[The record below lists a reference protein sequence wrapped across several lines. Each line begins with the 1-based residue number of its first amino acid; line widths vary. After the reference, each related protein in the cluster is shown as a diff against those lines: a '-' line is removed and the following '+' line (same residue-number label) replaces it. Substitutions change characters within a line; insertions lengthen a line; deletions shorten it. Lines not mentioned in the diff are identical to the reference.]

1 MTFALTIRSSLVS
14 NMAWFTCRI
23 CLGMVIVACFPIA
36 VNGLATE
43 IVHRRQAMPHYFN
56 KHQPICAKI
65 RASSMVTAVN
75 DRIPVDLEVDPSS
88 DLFVFVVFM

>member
-1 MTFALTIRSSLVS
+1 LVS

-36 VNGLATE
+36 VNSLATQ

-65 RASSMVTAVN
+65 RALSLILMLKGLHN
-75 DRIPVDLEVDPSS
+75 KWKELQ
-88 DLFVFVVFM
+88 